1 MEALSK
7 EMQEKVNYCLNC
19 KVKPCS
25 NKGCPLNNDI
35 PTFIRLVKE
44 GNMEEAYYTLLKTSI
59 LGSVCGRICPHYKQ
73 CMGSCV
79 RGIKGESVQIG
90 DIEAYISDYGL
101 EHDLI
106 KNIEKTEELKGKN
119 IAVIGGGPAG
129 LTASYF
135 LAKAGANVT
144 IYEKHNNLGGILEH
158 GIPEFRLDPKVLDKT
173 IKAILS
179 LGINVKYNVEVMT
192 NNDLKIIENNDQEII
207 DKKTNNDQEIIDK
220 KTNRDQRVIDEKTN
234 EELKE
239 QEKTKISI
247 ESIASKYDATIL
259 AIGANVSSKMNIP
272 GEDLQGVYGGNEL
285 LENKNYPDFK
295 GKVVAVSGGGNVA
308 MDTARTVA
316 RLGAKKV
323 FVIYRRAEEQM
334 PAEKKEIEDAK
345 KEGIEFLFQNN
356 IVKILGDKKVEEI
369 ECIRTKLVQKEG
381 ETRLSPVNIEGSN
394 YRMRMDSVIMAV
406 GSKPEEKDI
415 AGFEKNKWGYVNTDE
430 EKKTSIKNVY
440 AIGDIAGNKATVAW
454 AARSGRDVAF
464 EIIERLK

>member
-101 EHDLI
+101 EHNLI

-135 LAKAGANVT
+135 LAKAGANIT
-144 IYEKHNNLGGILEH
+144 IYEKHNSLGGILEH
-158 GIPEFRLDPKVLDKT
+158 GIPEFRLDPKILEKT
-173 IKAILS
+173 INSILS
-179 LGINVKYNVEVMT
+179 LGINVEYNVEVMT
-192 NNDLKIIENNDQEII
+192 NNEQEITDTTNNQERL
-207 DKKTNNDQEIIDK
+207 DKKTNNIEGK
-220 KTNRDQRVIDEKTN
+220 
-234 EELKE
+234 LKE

-272 GEDLQGVYGGNEL
+272 GEDLEGVYGGNEL

-295 GKVVAVSGGGNVA
+295 GKIVAVSGGGNVA

-334 PAEKKEIEDAK
+334 PAERKEIEDAK

-356 IVKILGDKKVEEI
+356 IVKILGETKVQEI
-369 ECIRTKLVQKEG
+369 ECIKTKLVQKEG

-394 YRMRMDSVIMAV
+394 YKMRMDYVVMAV

-415 AGFEKNKWGYVNTDE
+415 EEFEKNKWGYVNTDE

-440 AIGDIAGNKATVAW
+440 AIGDIAGNKQTVAW
-454 AARSGRDVAF
+454 AARSGRDVAL
-464 EIIERLK
+464 EIIEKLK

>member
-101 EHDLI
+101 EHNLI

-135 LAKAGANVT
+135 LAKAGANIT
-144 IYEKHNNLGGILEH
+144 IYEKHNSLGGILEH
-158 GIPEFRLDPKVLDKT
+158 GIPEFRLDPKVLKKT
-173 IKAILS
+173 VNSILS
-179 LGINVKYNVEVMT
+179 LEINVKYNVEVMT
-192 NNDLKIIENNDQEII
+192 NNNQEITDTTNNQERQ
-207 DKKTNNDQEIIDK
+207 DKKTNNIEGK
-220 KTNRDQRVIDEKTN
+220 
-234 EELKE
+234 LKE

-259 AIGANVSSKMNIP
+259 AIGANISSKMNIP
-272 GEDLQGVYGGNEL
+272 GEDLDGVYGGNEL

-295 GKVVAVSGGGNVA
+295 GKIVAVSGGGNVA

-334 PAEKKEIEDAK
+334 PAERKEIEDAK

-356 IVKILGDKKVEEI
+356 IVKILGETKVEEI

-394 YRMRMDSVIMAV
+394 YRMRMDYVVMAV

-440 AIGDIAGNKATVAW
+440 AIGDIAGNKQTVAW
-454 AARSGRDVAF
+454 AARSGRDVAL
-464 EIIERLK
+464 EIIEKLK

>member
-173 IKAILS
+173 INSILR
-179 LGINVKYNVEVMT
+179 LGIKVEYNKEIG
-192 NNDLKIIENNDQEII
+192 NNIQIEEI
-207 DKKTNNDQEIIDK
+207 
-220 KTNRDQRVIDEKTN
+220 
-234 EELKE
+234 
-239 QEKTKISI
+239 SP
-247 ESIASKYDATIL
+247 KYDATIL

-295 GKVVAVSGGGNVA
+295 EKVVAVSGGGNVA

>member
-7 EMQEKVNYCLNC
+7 EMQEKANYCLNC

-35 PTFIRLVKE
+35 PTFMRLVKE

-101 EHDLI
+101 EHNLI

-119 IAVIGGGPAG
+119 IAIIGGGPAG

-135 LAKAGANVT
+135 LAKAGANIT
-144 IYEKHNNLGGILEH
+144 IYEKHNSLGGILEH
-158 GIPEFRLDPKVLDKT
+158 GIPEFRLDPKILEKT
-173 IKAILS
+173 INSILS

-192 NNDLKIIENNDQEII
+192 NNDQKITDTTNNQERL
-207 DKKTNNDQEIIDK
+207 DKKTNNIEGK
-220 KTNRDQRVIDEKTN
+220 
-234 EELKE
+234 LKE

-272 GEDLQGVYGGNEL
+272 GEDLEGVYGGNEL

-295 GKVVAVSGGGNVA
+295 GKIVAVSGGGNVA

-334 PAEKKEIEDAK
+334 PAERKEIEDAK

-356 IVKILGDKKVEEI
+356 ITKIMGSGKVEEI
-369 ECIRTKLVQKEG
+369 ECIKTKLVQKEG
-381 ETRLSPVNIEGSN
+381 EARLSPVNIEGSN
-394 YRMRMDSVIMAV
+394 YKMRMDYVVMAV

-415 AGFEKNKWGYVNTDE
+415 EEFEKNKWGYVNTDE

-440 AIGDIAGNKATVAW
+440 AIGDIAGNKQTVAW
-454 AARSGRDVAF
+454 AARSGRDVAL
-464 EIIERLK
+464 EIIEKLK

>member
-101 EHDLI
+101 EHNLI

-135 LAKAGANVT
+135 LAKAGANIT
-144 IYEKHNNLGGILEH
+144 IYEKHNSLGGILEH
-158 GIPEFRLDPKVLDKT
+158 GIPEFRLDPKVLKKT
-173 IKAILS
+173 VNSILS

-192 NNDLKIIENNDQEII
+192 NNNQEII
-207 DKKTNNDQEIIDK
+207 DEKANNNQESINEKTDN
-220 KTNRDQRVIDEKTN
+220 DQRVIDEKIN
-234 EELKE
+234 EEAKE

-285 LENKNYPDFK
+285 LENKDYPDFK

-334 PAEKKEIEDAK
+334 PAERKEIEDAK
-345 KEGIEFLFQNN
+345 NEGIEFLFQNN
-356 IVKILGDKKVEEI
+356 ITKIMGSRKVEEI
-369 ECIRTKLVQKEG
+369 ECIKTKLVQKEG

-394 YRMRMDSVIMAV
+394 YRMRMDYVVMAV

-440 AIGDIAGNKATVAW
+440 AIGDIAGNKQTVAW
-454 AARSGRDVAF
+454 AARSGRDVAL
-464 EIIERLK
+464 EIIEKLK

>member
-59 LGSVCGRICPHYKQ
+59 LGSACGRICPHYKQ

-101 EHDLI
+101 KHNLI

-135 LAKAGANVT
+135 LAKAGANIT
-144 IYEKHNNLGGILEH
+144 IYEKHNSLGGILEH
-158 GIPEFRLDPKVLDKT
+158 GIPEFRLDPKILEKT
-173 IKAILS
+173 INSILS

-192 NNDLKIIENNDQEII
+192 NNNQEITDTTNNQERQ
-207 DKKTNNDQEIIDK
+207 DKKTNNIEGK
-220 KTNRDQRVIDEKTN
+220 
-234 EELKE
+234 LKE

-272 GEDLQGVYGGNEL
+272 GEDLEGVYGGNEL

-295 GKVVAVSGGGNVA
+295 GKIVAVSGGGNVA

-334 PAEKKEIEDAK
+334 PAERKEIEDAK

-356 IVKILGDKKVEEI
+356 IVKILGETKVQEI
-369 ECIRTKLVQKEG
+369 ECIKTKLVQKEG
-381 ETRLSPVNIEGSN
+381 EARLSPVNIEGSN
-394 YRMRMDSVIMAV
+394 YKMRMDYVVMAV

-415 AGFEKNKWGYVNTDE
+415 EEFEKNKWGYVNTDE

-440 AIGDIAGNKATVAW
+440 AIGDIAGNKQTVAW
-454 AARSGRDVAF
+454 AARSGRDVAL
-464 EIIERLK
+464 EIIEKLK

>member
-101 EHDLI
+101 EHNLI
-106 KNIEKTEELKGKN
+106 KNIEKTEELKRKN

-135 LAKAGANVT
+135 LAKAGANIT
-144 IYEKHNNLGGILEH
+144 IYEKHNSLGGILEH
-158 GIPEFRLDPKVLDKT
+158 GIPEFRLDPKVLKKT
-173 IKAILS
+173 VNSILS

-192 NNDLKIIENNDQEII
+192 NNNQEITDTTNNQERQ
-207 DKKTNNDQEIIDK
+207 DKKTNNIEGK
-220 KTNRDQRVIDEKTN
+220 
-234 EELKE
+234 LKE

-295 GKVVAVSGGGNVA
+295 GKIVAVSGGGNVA

-334 PAEKKEIEDAK
+334 PAERKEIEDAK

-356 IVKILGDKKVEEI
+356 ITKIMGSGKAEEI
-369 ECIRTKLVQKEG
+369 ECIKTKLVQKEG

-394 YRMRMDSVIMAV
+394 YRMRMDYVVMAV

-440 AIGDIAGNKATVAW
+440 AIGDIAGNKQTVAW
-454 AARSGRDVAF
+454 AARSGRDVAL
-464 EIIERLK
+464 EIIEKLK

>member
-44 GNMEEAYYTLLKTSI
+44 GNMEEAYYTLLNTSI

-101 EHDLI
+101 EHNLI

-135 LAKAGANVT
+135 LAKAGANIT
-144 IYEKHNNLGGILEH
+144 IYEKHNSLGGILEH
-158 GIPEFRLDPKVLDKT
+158 GIPEFRLDPKVLKKT
-173 IKAILS
+173 VNSILS

-192 NNDLKIIENNDQEII
+192 NNNQEITDTTNNQERQ
-207 DKKTNNDQEIIDK
+207 DKKTNNIEGK
-220 KTNRDQRVIDEKTN
+220 
-234 EELKE
+234 LKE

-272 GEDLQGVYGGNEL
+272 GEDLEGVYGGNEL

-295 GKVVAVSGGGNVA
+295 GKIVAVSGGGNVA

-334 PAEKKEIEDAK
+334 PAERKEIEDAK

-356 IVKILGDKKVEEI
+356 IVKILGETKVQEI
-369 ECIRTKLVQKEG
+369 ECIKTMLVQKEG

-394 YRMRMDSVIMAV
+394 YKMRMDYVVMAV
-406 GSKPEEKDI
+406 GSKPEENDI
-415 AGFEKNKWGYVNTDE
+415 EGFEKNKWGYVNTDE

-440 AIGDIAGNKATVAW
+440 AIGDIAGNKQTVAW
-454 AARSGRDVAF
+454 AARSGRDVAL
-464 EIIERLK
+464 EIIEKLK

>member
-44 GNMEEAYYTLLKTSI
+44 ENMEEAYYTLLKTSI

-158 GIPEFRLDPKVLDKT
+158 GIPEFRLDPKALDKT
-173 IKAILS
+173 INSILR
-179 LGINVKYNVEVMT
+179 LGIKVEYNKEIG
-192 NNDLKIIENNDQEII
+192 NNIQIEEI
-207 DKKTNNDQEIIDK
+207 
-220 KTNRDQRVIDEKTN
+220 
-234 EELKE
+234 
-239 QEKTKISI
+239 SP
-247 ESIASKYDATIL
+247 KYDATIL

-406 GSKPEEKDI
+406 GSKPEEKNI

>member
-44 GNMEEAYYTLLKTSI
+44 GNTEEAYYTLLKTSI

-101 EHDLI
+101 EHNLI

-119 IAVIGGGPAG
+119 IAIIGGGPAG

-135 LAKAGANVT
+135 LAKAGANIT
-144 IYEKHNNLGGILEH
+144 IYEKHNSLGGILEH
-158 GIPEFRLDPKVLDKT
+158 GIPEFRLDPKILEKT
-173 IKAILS
+173 INSILS
-179 LGINVKYNVEVMT
+179 FGINVEYNVEVMT
-192 NNDLKIIENNDQEII
+192 NNEQEITDTTNNQERL
-207 DKKTNNDQEIIDK
+207 DKKTNNIEGK
-220 KTNRDQRVIDEKTN
+220 
-234 EELKE
+234 LKE

-272 GEDLQGVYGGNEL
+272 GEDLDGVYGGNEL

-295 GKVVAVSGGGNVA
+295 GKIVAVSGGGNVA

-334 PAEKKEIEDAK
+334 PAERKEIEDAK

-356 IVKILGDKKVEEI
+356 IVKILGETKVQEI
-369 ECIRTKLVQKEG
+369 ECIKTMLVQKEG

-394 YRMRMDSVIMAV
+394 YKMRMDYVVMAV
-406 GSKPEEKDI
+406 GSKPEENDI
-415 AGFEKNKWGYVNTDE
+415 EGFEKNKWGYVNTDE

-440 AIGDIAGNKATVAW
+440 AIGDIAGNKQTVAW
-454 AARSGRDVAF
+454 AARSGRDVAL
-464 EIIERLK
+464 EIIEKLK

>member
-19 KVKPCS
+19 KAKPCS

-90 DIEAYISDYGL
+90 GIEAYVSDYGL

-135 LAKAGANVT
+135 LAKAGANIT
-144 IYEKHNNLGGILEH
+144 IYEKHNSLGGILEH
-158 GIPEFRLDPKVLDKT
+158 GIPEFRLDPKVLKKT
-173 IKAILS
+173 VNSILS

-192 NNDLKIIENNDQEII
+192 NNNQEII
-207 DKKTNNDQEIIDK
+207 DEKANNNQESINEKTDN
-220 KTNRDQRVIDEKTN
+220 DQRVIDEKIN
-234 EELKE
+234 EEAKE

-272 GEDLQGVYGGNEL
+272 GKDLDGVYGGNEL

-295 GKVVAVSGGGNVA
+295 GKIVAVSGGGNVA

-334 PAEKKEIEDAK
+334 PAERKEIEDAK

-356 IVKILGDKKVEEI
+356 IVKILGETKVEEI

-394 YRMRMDSVIMAV
+394 YRMKMDYVVMAV

-415 AGFEKNKWGYVNTDE
+415 AVFEKNKWGYVNTDE

-440 AIGDIAGNKATVAW
+440 AIGDIAGNKQTVAW
-454 AARSGRDVAF
+454 AARSGRDVAL
-464 EIIERLK
+464 EIIEKLK

>member
-1 MEALSK
+1 MEVLSK

-44 GNMEEAYYTLLKTSI
+44 GNTEEAYYTLLKTSI

-101 EHDLI
+101 EHNLI

-135 LAKAGANVT
+135 LAKAGANIT
-144 IYEKHNNLGGILEH
+144 IYEKHNSLGGILEH
-158 GIPEFRLDPKVLDKT
+158 GIPEFRLDPKILEKT
-173 IKAILS
+173 INSILS
-179 LGINVKYNVEVMT
+179 LGVNVEYNVEVMT
-192 NNDLKIIENNDQEII
+192 NNEQEITDTTNNQERL
-207 DKKTNNDQEIIDK
+207 DKKTNNIEGK
-220 KTNRDQRVIDEKTN
+220 
-234 EELKE
+234 LKE

-247 ESIASKYDATIL
+247 ESIASKYDSTIL

-295 GKVVAVSGGGNVA
+295 GKIVAVSGGGNVA

-334 PAEKKEIEDAK
+334 PAERKEIEDAK

-356 IVKILGDKKVEEI
+356 IVKILGETKVQEI
-369 ECIRTKLVQKEG
+369 ECIKTMLVQKEG

-394 YRMRMDSVIMAV
+394 YRMRMDYVVMAV

-415 AGFEKNKWGYVNTDE
+415 EGFEKNKWGYVNTDE

-440 AIGDIAGNKATVAW
+440 AIGDIAGNKQTVAW
-454 AARSGRDVAF
+454 AARSGRDVAL
-464 EIIERLK
+464 EIIEKLK

>member
-7 EMQEKVNYCLNC
+7 EMQEKANYCLNC

-101 EHDLI
+101 EHNLI

-135 LAKAGANVT
+135 LAKAGANIT
-144 IYEKHNNLGGILEH
+144 IYEKHNSLGGILEH
-158 GIPEFRLDPKVLDKT
+158 GIPEFRLDPKVLKKT
-173 IKAILS
+173 VNSILS

-192 NNDLKIIENNDQEII
+192 NNNQEITDTTNNQERQ
-207 DKKTNNDQEIIDK
+207 DKKTNNIEGK
-220 KTNRDQRVIDEKTN
+220 
-234 EELKE
+234 LKE

-247 ESIASKYDATIL
+247 KSIASKYDATIL

-272 GEDLQGVYGGNEL
+272 GEDLEGVYGGNEL

-295 GKVVAVSGGGNVA
+295 GKIVAVSGGGNVA

-334 PAEKKEIEDAK
+334 PAERKEIEDAK

-356 IVKILGDKKVEEI
+356 IVKILGETKVQEI
-369 ECIRTKLVQKEG
+369 ECIKTMLVQKEG

-394 YRMRMDSVIMAV
+394 YKMRMDYVVMAV
-406 GSKPEEKDI
+406 GSKPEENDI
-415 AGFEKNKWGYVNTDE
+415 EGFEKNKWGYVNTDE

-440 AIGDIAGNKATVAW
+440 AIGDIAGNKQTVAW
-454 AARSGRDVAF
+454 AARSGRDVAL
-464 EIIERLK
+464 EIIEKLK

>member
-1 MEALSK
+1 MEVLSK

-101 EHDLI
+101 EHNLI
-106 KNIEKTEELKGKN
+106 KKIEKTEELKGKN

-135 LAKAGANVT
+135 LAKAGANIT
-144 IYEKHNNLGGILEH
+144 IYEKHNSLGGILEH
-158 GIPEFRLDPKVLDKT
+158 GIPEFRLDPKVLKKT
-173 IKAILS
+173 VNSILS

-192 NNDLKIIENNDQEII
+192 NNNQEITDTTNNQERQ
-207 DKKTNNDQEIIDK
+207 DKKTNNIEGK
-220 KTNRDQRVIDEKTN
+220 
-234 EELKE
+234 LKE

-272 GEDLQGVYGGNEL
+272 GEDLEGVYGGNEL

-295 GKVVAVSGGGNVA
+295 GKIVAVSGGGNVA

-334 PAEKKEIEDAK
+334 PAERKEIEDAK

-356 IVKILGDKKVEEI
+356 ITKIMGSGKAEEI
-369 ECIRTKLVQKEG
+369 ECIKTKLVQKEG

-394 YRMRMDSVIMAV
+394 YRMRMDYVVMAV

-440 AIGDIAGNKATVAW
+440 AIGDIAGNKQTVAW
-454 AARSGRDVAF
+454 AARSGRDVAL
-464 EIIERLK
+464 EIIEKLK

>member
-44 GNMEEAYYTLLKTSI
+44 GNTEEAYYTLLKTSI

-101 EHDLI
+101 EHNLI

-119 IAVIGGGPAG
+119 IAIIGGGPAG

-135 LAKAGANVT
+135 LAKAGANIT
-144 IYEKHNNLGGILEH
+144 IYEKHNSLGGILEH
-158 GIPEFRLDPKVLDKT
+158 GIPEFRLDPKILEKT
-173 IKAILS
+173 INSILS
-179 LGINVKYNVEVMT
+179 FGINVEYNVEVMT
-192 NNDLKIIENNDQEII
+192 NNEQEITDTTNNQERL
-207 DKKTNNDQEIIDK
+207 DKKTNNIEGK
-220 KTNRDQRVIDEKTN
+220 
-234 EELKE
+234 LKE

-272 GEDLQGVYGGNEL
+272 GEDLDGVYGGNEL

-295 GKVVAVSGGGNVA
+295 GKIVAVSGGGNVA

-334 PAEKKEIEDAK
+334 PAERKEIEDAK

-356 IVKILGDKKVEEI
+356 IVKIMGSGKVEEI
-369 ECIRTKLVQKEG
+369 ECIKTKLVQKEG
-381 ETRLSPVNIEGSN
+381 EARLSPVNIEGSN
-394 YRMRMDSVIMAV
+394 YKMRMDYVVMAV
-406 GSKPEEKDI
+406 GSKPEENDI
-415 AGFEKNKWGYVNTDE
+415 EGFEKNKWGYVNTDE

-440 AIGDIAGNKATVAW
+440 AIGDIAGNKQTVAW
-454 AARSGRDVAF
+454 AARSGIDVAL
-464 EIIERLK
+464 EIIEKLK

>member
-44 GNMEEAYYTLLKTSI
+44 GNMKEAYYTLLKTSI

-173 IKAILS
+173 LNSILS
-179 LGINVKYNVEVMT
+179 LGIKVEYNKEIG
-192 NNDLKIIENNDQEII
+192 NNIQIEEI
-207 DKKTNNDQEIIDK
+207 
-220 KTNRDQRVIDEKTN
+220 
-234 EELKE
+234 
-239 QEKTKISI
+239 S
-247 ESIASKYDATIL
+247 SKYDATIL

-295 GKVVAVSGGGNVA
+295 EKVVAVSGGGNVA

-406 GSKPEEKDI
+406 GSEPEEKDI

>member
-1 MEALSK
+1 MKALSK
-7 EMQEKVNYCLNC
+7 EIQEKVNYCLNC

-101 EHDLI
+101 EHNLI

-135 LAKAGANVT
+135 LAKAGANIT
-144 IYEKHNNLGGILEH
+144 IYEKHNSLGGILEH
-158 GIPEFRLDPKVLDKT
+158 GIPEFRLDPKVLKKT
-173 IKAILS
+173 VNSILS

-192 NNDLKIIENNDQEII
+192 NNNQEITDTTNNQERQ
-207 DKKTNNDQEIIDK
+207 DKKTNNIEGKI
-220 KTNRDQRVIDEKTN
+220 
-234 EELKE
+234 KE

-272 GEDLQGVYGGNEL
+272 GEDLEGVYGGNEL

-295 GKVVAVSGGGNVA
+295 GKIVAVSGGGNVA

-323 FVIYRRAEEQM
+323 FVIYRRAEQQM
-334 PAEKKEIEDAK
+334 PAERKEIEDAK

-356 IVKILGDKKVEEI
+356 ITKIMGSGKVEEI
-369 ECIRTKLVQKEG
+369 ECIKTKLVQKEE

-394 YRMRMDSVIMAV
+394 YRMRMDYVVMAV

-415 AGFEKNKWGYVNTDE
+415 AVFEKNKWGYVNTDE

-440 AIGDIAGNKATVAW
+440 AIGDIAGNKQTVAW
-454 AARSGRDVAF
+454 AARSGRDVAL
-464 EIIERLK
+464 EIIEKLK

>member
-44 GNMEEAYYTLLKTSI
+44 GNTEEAYYTLLKTSI

-101 EHDLI
+101 EHNLI

-135 LAKAGANVT
+135 LAKAGANIT
-144 IYEKHNNLGGILEH
+144 IYEKHNSLGGILEH
-158 GIPEFRLDPKVLDKT
+158 GIPEFRLDPKILEKT
-173 IKAILS
+173 INSILS
-179 LGINVKYNVEVMT
+179 FGINVEYNVEVMT
-192 NNDLKIIENNDQEII
+192 NNEQEITDTTNNQERL
-207 DKKTNNDQEIIDK
+207 DKKTNNIEGK
-220 KTNRDQRVIDEKTN
+220 
-234 EELKE
+234 LKE

-272 GEDLQGVYGGNEL
+272 GEDLDGVYGGNEL

-295 GKVVAVSGGGNVA
+295 GKIIAVSGGGNVA

-334 PAEKKEIEDAK
+334 PAERKEIEDAK

-356 IVKILGDKKVEEI
+356 IVKILGETKVQEI
-369 ECIRTKLVQKEG
+369 ECIKTMLVQKEG

-394 YRMRMDSVIMAV
+394 YKMRMDYVVMAV
-406 GSKPEEKDI
+406 GSKPEENDI
-415 AGFEKNKWGYVNTDE
+415 EGFEKNKWGYVNTDE

-440 AIGDIAGNKATVAW
+440 AIGDIAGNKQTVAW
-454 AARSGRDVAF
+454 AARSGRDVAL
-464 EIIERLK
+464 EIIEKLK

>member
-44 GNMEEAYYTLLKTSI
+44 GNMKEAYYTLLKTSI

-173 IKAILS
+173 LNSILS
-179 LGINVKYNVEVMT
+179 LGIKVEYNKEIG
-192 NNDLKIIENNDQEII
+192 NNIQIEEI
-207 DKKTNNDQEIIDK
+207 
-220 KTNRDQRVIDEKTN
+220 
-234 EELKE
+234 
-239 QEKTKISI
+239 S
-247 ESIASKYDATIL
+247 SKYDATIL

-295 GKVVAVSGGGNVA
+295 EKVVAVSGGGNVA

-406 GSKPEEKDI
+406 GSKPEEKNI

>member
-101 EHDLI
+101 EHNLI

-135 LAKAGANVT
+135 LAKAGANIT
-144 IYEKHNNLGGILEH
+144 IYEKHNSLGGILEH
-158 GIPEFRLDPKVLDKT
+158 GIPEFRLDPKVLKKT
-173 IKAILS
+173 VNSILS

-192 NNDLKIIENNDQEII
+192 NNNQEITDTTNNQERQ
-207 DKKTNNDQEIIDK
+207 DKKTNNIEGK
-220 KTNRDQRVIDEKTN
+220 
-234 EELKE
+234 LKE

-247 ESIASKYDATIL
+247 ERIASKYDATIL

-272 GEDLQGVYGGNEL
+272 GEDLEGVYGGNEL

-295 GKVVAVSGGGNVA
+295 GKIVAVSGGGNVA
-308 MDTARTVA
+308 MDTARTIA

-334 PAEKKEIEDAK
+334 PAERKEIEDAK

-356 IVKILGDKKVEEI
+356 ITKIMGSGKVEEI
-369 ECIRTKLVQKEG
+369 ECIKTKLVQKEG

-394 YRMRMDSVIMAV
+394 YRMRMDYVVMAV

-415 AGFEKNKWGYVNTDE
+415 AGFEKNKWRYVNTDE

-440 AIGDIAGNKATVAW
+440 AIGDIAGNKQTVAW
-454 AARSGRDVAF
+454 AARSGRDVAL
-464 EIIERLK
+464 EIIEKLK

>member
-59 LGSVCGRICPHYKQ
+59 LGSACGRICPHYKQ

-101 EHDLI
+101 KHNLI

-135 LAKAGANVT
+135 LAKAGANIT
-144 IYEKHNNLGGILEH
+144 IYEKHNSLGGILEH
-158 GIPEFRLDPKVLDKT
+158 GIPEFRLDPKILEKT
-173 IKAILS
+173 INSILS
-179 LGINVKYNVEVMT
+179 LGINVEYNVEVMT
-192 NNDLKIIENNDQEII
+192 NNNQEITDTTNNQERQ
-207 DKKTNNDQEIIDK
+207 DKKTNNIEGK
-220 KTNRDQRVIDEKTN
+220 
-234 EELKE
+234 LKE

-272 GEDLQGVYGGNEL
+272 GEDLDGVYGGNEL

-295 GKVVAVSGGGNVA
+295 GKIVAVSGGGNVA

-334 PAEKKEIEDAK
+334 PAERKEIEDAK

-356 IVKILGDKKVEEI
+356 IVKILGETKVQEI
-369 ECIRTKLVQKEG
+369 ECIKTKLVQKEG
-381 ETRLSPVNIEGSN
+381 EARLSPVNIEGSN
-394 YRMRMDSVIMAV
+394 YKMRMDYVVMAV

-415 AGFEKNKWGYVNTDE
+415 EEFEKNKWGYVNTDE

-440 AIGDIAGNKATVAW
+440 AIGDIAGNKQTVAW
-454 AARSGRDVAF
+454 AARSGRDVAL
-464 EIIERLK
+464 EIIEKLK

>member
-101 EHDLI
+101 EHNLI

-135 LAKAGANVT
+135 LAKAGANIT
-144 IYEKHNNLGGILEH
+144 IYEKHNSLGGILEH
-158 GIPEFRLDPKVLDKT
+158 GIPEFRLDPKVLKKT
-173 IKAILS
+173 VNSILS

-192 NNDLKIIENNDQEII
+192 NNNQEITDTTNNQERQ
-207 DKKTNNDQEIIDK
+207 DKKTNNIEGK
-220 KTNRDQRVIDEKTN
+220 
-234 EELKE
+234 LKE

-272 GEDLQGVYGGNEL
+272 GEDLEGVYGGNEL

-295 GKVVAVSGGGNVA
+295 GKIVAVSGGGNVA
-308 MDTARTVA
+308 MDTARTIA

-334 PAEKKEIEDAK
+334 PAERKEIEDAK

-356 IVKILGDKKVEEI
+356 ITKIMGSGKVEEI
-369 ECIRTKLVQKEG
+369 ECIKTKLVQKEG

-394 YRMRMDSVIMAV
+394 YRMRMDYVVMAV

-415 AGFEKNKWGYVNTDE
+415 AGFEKNKWRYVNTDE

-440 AIGDIAGNKATVAW
+440 AIGDIAGNKQTVAW
-454 AARSGRDVAF
+454 AARSGRDVAL
-464 EIIERLK
+464 EIIEKLK

>member
-1 MEALSK
+1 MIK
-7 EMQEKVNYCLNC
+7 EIEEKVNYCLNC

-101 EHDLI
+101 EHNLI

-135 LAKAGANVT
+135 LAKAGANIT
-144 IYEKHNNLGGILEH
+144 IYEKHNSLGGILEH
-158 GIPEFRLDPKVLDKT
+158 GIPEFRLDPKVLKKT
-173 IKAILS
+173 VNSILS

-192 NNDLKIIENNDQEII
+192 NNNQEITDTTNNQERQ
-207 DKKTNNDQEIIDK
+207 DKKTNNIEGK
-220 KTNRDQRVIDEKTN
+220 
-234 EELKE
+234 LKE

-272 GEDLQGVYGGNEL
+272 GEDLEGVYGGNEL

-295 GKVVAVSGGGNVA
+295 GKIVAVSGGGNVA

-334 PAEKKEIEDAK
+334 PAERKEIEDAK

-356 IVKILGDKKVEEI
+356 ITKIMGSGKVEEI
-369 ECIRTKLVQKEG
+369 ECIKTKLVQKEG

-394 YRMRMDSVIMAV
+394 YRMRMDYVVMAV

-430 EKKTSIKNVY
+430 ENKTSIKNVY
-440 AIGDIAGNKATVAW
+440 AIGDIAGNKQTVAW
-454 AARSGRDVAF
+454 AARSGREVAL
-464 EIIERLK
+464 EIIEKLK

>member
-101 EHDLI
+101 EHNLI

-135 LAKAGANVT
+135 LAKAGANIT
-144 IYEKHNNLGGILEH
+144 IYEKHNSLGGILEH
-158 GIPEFRLDPKVLDKT
+158 GIPEFRLDPKILEKT
-173 IKAILS
+173 INSILS
-179 LGINVKYNVEVMT
+179 LGINVEYNVEVMT
-192 NNDLKIIENNDQEII
+192 NNNQEITDTTNNQERQ
-207 DKKTNNDQEIIDK
+207 DKKTNNIEGK
-220 KTNRDQRVIDEKTN
+220 
-234 EELKE
+234 LKE

-247 ESIASKYDATIL
+247 KSIASKYDATIL

-272 GEDLQGVYGGNEL
+272 GEDLEGVYGGNEL

-295 GKVVAVSGGGNVA
+295 GKIVAVSGGGNVA

-334 PAEKKEIEDAK
+334 PAERKEIEDAK

-356 IVKILGDKKVEEI
+356 IVKILGETKVQEI
-369 ECIRTKLVQKEG
+369 ECIKTKLVQKEG

-394 YRMRMDSVIMAV
+394 YKMRMDYVVMAV

-415 AGFEKNKWGYVNTDE
+415 EEFEKNKWGYVNTDE

-440 AIGDIAGNKATVAW
+440 AIGDIAGNKQTVAW
-454 AARSGRDVAF
+454 AARSGRDVAL
-464 EIIERLK
+464 EIIEKLK

>member
-101 EHDLI
+101 EHNLI

-135 LAKAGANVT
+135 LAKAGANIT
-144 IYEKHNNLGGILEH
+144 IYEKHNSLGGILEH
-158 GIPEFRLDPKVLDKT
+158 GIPEFRLDPKVLKKT
-173 IKAILS
+173 VNSILS

-192 NNDLKIIENNDQEII
+192 NNNQEII
-207 DKKTNNDQEIIDK
+207 DEKANNNQESINEKTDN
-220 KTNRDQRVIDEKTN
+220 DQRVIDEKIN
-234 EELKE
+234 EEAKE

-272 GEDLQGVYGGNEL
+272 GEDLEGVYGGNEL

-295 GKVVAVSGGGNVA
+295 GKIVAVSGGGNVA

-334 PAEKKEIEDAK
+334 PAERKEIEDAK

-356 IVKILGDKKVEEI
+356 ITKIMGSGKVEEI
-369 ECIRTKLVQKEG
+369 ECIKTKLVQKEG

-394 YRMRMDSVIMAV
+394 YRMRMDYVVMAV

-440 AIGDIAGNKATVAW
+440 AIGDIAGNKQTVAW
-454 AARSGRDVAF
+454 AARSGRDVAL
-464 EIIERLK
+464 EIIEKLK

>member
-101 EHDLI
+101 EHNLI

-135 LAKAGANVT
+135 LAKAGANIT
-144 IYEKHNNLGGILEH
+144 IYEKHNSLGGILEH
-158 GIPEFRLDPKVLDKT
+158 GIPEFRLDPKVLKKT
-173 IKAILS
+173 VNSILS
-179 LGINVKYNVEVMT
+179 LEINVKYNVEVMT
-192 NNDLKIIENNDQEII
+192 NNNQEITDTTNNQERQ
-207 DKKTNNDQEIIDK
+207 DKKTNNIEGKI
-220 KTNRDQRVIDEKTN
+220 
-234 EELKE
+234 KE

-272 GEDLQGVYGGNEL
+272 GEDLEGVYGGNEL

-295 GKVVAVSGGGNVA
+295 GKIVAVSGGGNVA

-334 PAEKKEIEDAK
+334 PAERKEIEDAK

-356 IVKILGDKKVEEI
+356 ITKIMGSGKVEEI
-369 ECIRTKLVQKEG
+369 ECIKTKLVQKEE

-394 YRMRMDSVIMAV
+394 YRMRMDYVVMAV

-415 AGFEKNKWGYVNTDE
+415 AVFEKNKWGYVNTDE

-440 AIGDIAGNKATVAW
+440 AIGDIAGNKQTVAW
-454 AARSGRDVAF
+454 AARSGRDVAL
-464 EIIERLK
+464 EIIEKLK

>member
-101 EHDLI
+101 EHNLI

-135 LAKAGANVT
+135 LAKAGANIT
-144 IYEKHNNLGGILEH
+144 IYEKHNSLGGILEH
-158 GIPEFRLDPKVLDKT
+158 GIPEFRLDPKILEKT
-173 IKAILS
+173 INSILS
-179 LGINVKYNVEVMT
+179 LGINVEYNVEVMT
-192 NNDLKIIENNDQEII
+192 NNNQEITDTTNNQERQ
-207 DKKTNNDQEIIDK
+207 DKKTNNIEGK
-220 KTNRDQRVIDEKTN
+220 
-234 EELKE
+234 LKE

-247 ESIASKYDATIL
+247 KSIASKYDATIL

-272 GEDLQGVYGGNEL
+272 GEDLEGVYGGNEL

-295 GKVVAVSGGGNVA
+295 GKIVAVSGGGNVA

-334 PAEKKEIEDAK
+334 PAERKEIEDAK

-356 IVKILGDKKVEEI
+356 IVKILGETKVQEI
-369 ECIRTKLVQKEG
+369 ECIKTKLVQKEG

-394 YRMRMDSVIMAV
+394 YRMRMDYVVMAV

-440 AIGDIAGNKATVAW
+440 AIGDIAGNKQTVAW
-454 AARSGRDVAF
+454 AARSGRDVAL
-464 EIIERLK
+464 EIIEKLK

>member
-44 GNMEEAYYTLLKTSI
+44 GNTEEAYYTLLKTSI

-101 EHDLI
+101 KHNLI

-135 LAKAGANVT
+135 LAKAGANIT
-144 IYEKHNNLGGILEH
+144 IYEKHNSLGGILEH
-158 GIPEFRLDPKVLDKT
+158 GIPEFRLDPKILEKT
-173 IKAILS
+173 INSILS
-179 LGINVKYNVEVMT
+179 LGINVEYNVEVMT
-192 NNDLKIIENNDQEII
+192 NNNQEITDTANNQERL
-207 DKKTNNDQEIIDK
+207 DKKTNNIEGK
-220 KTNRDQRVIDEKTN
+220 
-234 EELKE
+234 LKE

-272 GEDLQGVYGGNEL
+272 GEDLDGVYGGNEL

-295 GKVVAVSGGGNVA
+295 GKIIAVSGGGNVA

-334 PAEKKEIEDAK
+334 PAERKEIEDAK

-356 IVKILGDKKVEEI
+356 IVKILGETKVQEI
-369 ECIRTKLVQKEG
+369 ECIKTMLVQKEG

-394 YRMRMDSVIMAV
+394 YRMRMDYVVMAV

-440 AIGDIAGNKATVAW
+440 AIGDIAGNKQTVAW
-454 AARSGRDVAF
+454 AARSGRDVAL
-464 EIIERLK
+464 EIIEKLK

>member
-101 EHDLI
+101 EHNLI

-135 LAKAGANVT
+135 LAKAGANIT
-144 IYEKHNNLGGILEH
+144 IYEKHNSLGGILEH
-158 GIPEFRLDPKVLDKT
+158 GIPEFRLDPKVLKKT
-173 IKAILS
+173 VNSILS

-192 NNDLKIIENNDQEII
+192 NNNQEITDTTNNQERQ
-207 DKKTNNDQEIIDK
+207 DKKTNNIEGKI
-220 KTNRDQRVIDEKTN
+220 
-234 EELKE
+234 KE

-272 GEDLQGVYGGNEL
+272 GEDLEGVYGGNEL

-295 GKVVAVSGGGNVA
+295 GKIVAVSGGGNVA

-323 FVIYRRAEEQM
+323 FVIYRRAEQQM
-334 PAEKKEIEDAK
+334 PAERKEIEDAK

-356 IVKILGDKKVEEI
+356 ITKIMGSGKVEEI
-369 ECIRTKLVQKEG
+369 ECIKTKLVQKEE

-394 YRMRMDSVIMAV
+394 YRMRMDYVVMAV

-415 AGFEKNKWGYVNTDE
+415 AVFEKNKWGYVNTDE

-440 AIGDIAGNKATVAW
+440 AIGDIAGNKQTVAW
-454 AARSGRDVAF
+454 AARSGRDVAL
-464 EIIERLK
+464 EIIEKLK